1 MVRVPSRTVVAIGW
15 TCIALESAFVGL
27 LLVSKNMGDDAAG
40 RGLAT
45 AWGLVLLPIVA
56 IAAGALFRAQRS
68 GRPGAVWA
76 ATLVAA
82 LPFLILL
89 FNVAKGKV
97 RSIDRAI
104 GRAQQ
109 GRFDD
114 PVLRQVAQ
122 AIDAGDT
129 ALVRRLATSNTLDW
143 MQRDRWGSTI
153 LGHAV
158 RRTGQPYEGYGRP
171 EDLASVRILM
181 ESGAPYTP
189 DAFEAEGR
197 LMTSAGY
204 NTDPTSL
211 ELMRIFL
218 EHGADP
224 NEKER
229 FDDVPLVLHH
239 NITVA
244 KLELLAAHGADLQ
257 AKSTR
262 TDRPQ
267 WSALMN
273 AVAMSNWAVATWL
286 LEHGLDPDYR
296 APDGQTVDSVLAAD
310 STYADYHSEQET
322 AERRTFVEAVAA
334 WRATH
339 ARKP

>member
-1 MVRVPSRTVVAIGW
+1 
-15 TCIALESAFVGL
+15 
-27 LLVSKNMGDDAAG
+27 MGDDAAG
-40 RGLAT
+40 RGLGT

-56 IAAGALFRAQRS
+56 IVGGALLWAQRS
-68 GRPGAVWA
+68 GRPA
-76 ATLVAA
+76 AIWTASLVAA
-82 LPFLILL
+82 LPFLVMLV
-89 FNVAKGKV
+89 NAARGQV

-114 PVLRQVAQ
+114 PVLRQVAK
-122 AIDAGDT
+122 AIDDGDT
-129 ALVRRLATSNTLDW
+129 ALVRRLATSSTLDW
-143 MQRDRWGSTI
+143 RQRDRWGSTI

-158 RRTGQPYEGYGRP
+158 RRTGQPYEGFGRP

-181 ESGAPYTP
+181 ESGAPYLP

-204 NTDPTSL
+204 NTDSTSL

-257 AKSTR
+257 VKSNR
-262 TDRPQ
+262 SDRQ
-267 WSALMN
+267 GWSALMN
-273 AVAMSNWAVATWL
+273 AAAMSNWPVATWL
-286 LEHGLDPDYR
+286 LEHGLDPEYR
-296 APDGQTVDSVLAAD
+296 APDGQTVDSILAAD
-310 STYADYHSEQET
+310 SSDAEYHGEQEN
-322 AERRTFVEAVAA
+322 AERQQFIGAVAA
-334 WRATH
+334 WRSTH
-339 ARKP
+339 ARKE